1 MSKVNHRAN
10 QLDFTAGRDLPVRAN
25 GDDVPEFRRQKPVPK
40 RAKVVAYKFD
50 QAAQTSP
57 IVGDSVAIRHKTEEQ
72 KHGNVRLVRD
82 GIDQRTVSAVY
93 FTEPEGY
100 SIRDNCGE
108 QWLVRPSAIGGSKW
122 ESFNAGEGRKE
133 FV

>member
-1 MSKVNHRAN
+1 M
-10 QLDFTAGRDLPVRAN
+10 PVRAN

-40 RAKVVAYKFD
+40 RDKVVAYKFD

-57 IVGDSVAIRHKTEEQ
+57 NVGDSVAIRHKTEEQ

-82 GIDQRTVSAVY
+82 GIDQRTVNAVY

-122 ESFNAGEGRKE
+122 ESFNPGEGRKE
-133 FV
+133 FF